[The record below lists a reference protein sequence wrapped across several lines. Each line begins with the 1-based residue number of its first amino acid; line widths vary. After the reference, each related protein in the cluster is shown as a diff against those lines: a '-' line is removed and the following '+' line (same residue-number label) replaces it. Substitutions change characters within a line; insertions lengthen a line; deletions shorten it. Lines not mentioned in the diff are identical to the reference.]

1 MRLIL
6 DRERVRDGARRGEY
20 AAHFF
25 LELAVD
31 NEAPKR
37 VWRGL
42 SHSAALDAARQWTD
56 AGAMLLDTYEAGRRE
71 RGQA

>member
-25 LELAVD
+25 LELAAG

-42 SHSAALDAARQWTD
+42 SHSAALEAARQWTD
-56 AGAMLLDTYEAGRRE
+56 TGATLVDAYVAGRRE
-71 RGQA
+71 RGEA

>member
-1 MRLIL
+1 MHLIL

-31 NEAPKR
+31 GEAPQR

-42 SHSAALDAARQWTD
+42 SHAAALDAARQWTD
-56 AGAMLLDTYEAGRRE
+56 GGATLVDAYEAGRRE